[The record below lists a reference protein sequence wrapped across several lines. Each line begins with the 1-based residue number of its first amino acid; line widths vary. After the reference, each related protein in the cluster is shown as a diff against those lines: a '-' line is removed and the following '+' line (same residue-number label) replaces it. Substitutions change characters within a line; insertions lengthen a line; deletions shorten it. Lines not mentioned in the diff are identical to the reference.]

1 MAAYYLQSL
10 LQYILIDE
18 KINRI
23 LPFLKS
29 RLFKNSFYTGVTLIF
44 IGLIPFTFNFLIGRT
59 FGANTLGK
67 INVVINF
74 CLIITIFISNFFGS
88 AGNKFLAEYR
98 GSKNLENFIYTFK
111 IIFFGSSAILII
123 TGIILFYGWDYYSV
137 KFSLPDNLLY
147 PIILYIFFRTAY
159 ILLRRTFYGM
169 DLVKQYAQNEI
180 FSAIIMFI
188 MIFYVSFY
196 HLQNFLIHT
205 YLISYLFFLILGVNT
220 LLKNFN
226 NIKATMDT
234 SNSFSKKNVLKNFS
248 RYGFVSM
255 IGTVASTGTGYLSV
269 IVTGIYLNHS
279 DAGIYTAVLS
289 IVSVL
294 MFFPKL
300 FIQVFLPEFSK
311 LFGQGEK
318 TKIVQIFKKTFFL
331 LFLFSLVVCL
341 LLFFLSEAILNL
353 FGKDFASG
361 KIILMIIIPSIF
373 IRMISIPCNAFLS
386 GTKYILIPNIGGII
400 IFVVSLI
407 SWSIFIPKY
416 NDAGVAMGYS
426 LGIII
431 GIGYQ
436 IASAMFKLRTF
447 IVNN

>member
-1 MAAYYLQSL
+1 MQFH

-18 KINRI
+18 KIKKI

-29 RLFKNSFYTGVTLIF
+29 RLFKNSFYTGLALIF

-59 FGANTLGK
+59 FGAHVLGK
-67 INVVINF
+67 INVTINF

-88 AGNKFLAEYR
+88 AGNKFLAEFR

-111 IIFFGSSAILII
+111 IIFVGSSSILIL
-123 TGIILFYGWDYYSV
+123 TGVVLFLAWDYFSIKY
-137 KFSLPDNLLY
+137 SLPNNLLY
-147 PIILYIFFRTAY
+147 PIILFIFFRTSY
-159 ILLRRTFYGM
+159 ILLRRTLYGM

-180 FSAIIMFI
+180 FSAILMFI
-188 MIFYVSFY
+188 LISWVSFY
-196 HLQNFLIHT
+196 HLPNFLIHT
-205 YLISYLFFLILGVNT
+205 YLASYLFFLILGVNT
-220 LLKNFN
+220 LLTNFN
-226 NIKATMDT
+226 GIKATMDKT
-234 SNSFSKKNVLKNFS
+234 HTFSKKNVLKNFS

-269 IVTGIYLNHS
+269 IVTGIYLNHY

-318 TKIVQIFKKTFFL
+318 TKIVQIFKKTFFM
-331 LFLFSLVVCL
+331 LFLFSLAICL
-341 LLFFLSEAILNL
+341 LLFFFSETILNL
-353 FGKDFASG
+353 FGEDFASG
-361 KIILMIIIPSIF
+361 KTILMIIIPSIF

-400 IFVVSLI
+400 ILVVSLI
-407 SWSIFIPKY
+407 SWSVLIPEY
-416 NDAGVAMGYS
+416 NEAGVAMGYS

-431 GIGYQ
+431 GIGFQ
-436 IASAMFKLRTF
+436 VVSAVIKLKSF
-447 IVNN
+447 LGNN

>member
-1 MAAYYLQSL
+1 M
-10 LQYILIDE
+10 IDE
-18 KINRI
+18 KINKT

-29 RLFKNSFYTGVTLIF
+29 RLFKNSFYTGLALIF

-59 FGANTLGK
+59 FGATILGK
-67 INVVINF
+67 VNVTINF

-88 AGNKFLAEYR
+88 AGNKFLAEFR

-111 IIFFGSSAILII
+111 IIFFGSSIILIL
-123 TGIILFYGWDYYSV
+123 TGFILFLGWDYFSMKY
-137 KFSLPDNLLY
+137 SLPNNLFY
-147 PIILYIFFRTAY
+147 PIILYIFLRTIY
-159 ILLRRTFYGM
+159 ILLRKTFYGM
-169 DLVKQYAQNEI
+169 DLVKQYAKNEI
-180 FSAIIMFI
+180 YSAIIMFL
-188 MIFYVSFY
+188 MILYVSY
-196 HLQNFLIHT
+196 YQLPNLLLHT
-205 YLISYLFFLILGVNT
+205 YLISYLFFSILGINT
-220 LLKNFN
+220 LFKNFN
-226 NIKATMDT
+226 YVKSTMDKT
-234 SNSFSKKNVLKNFS
+234 NSLSKKNVLKNFS

-279 DAGIYTAVLS
+279 DAGIYTAALS

-318 TKIVQIFKKTFFL
+318 TKIVQIFKKTFFM
-331 LFLFSLVVCL
+331 LFLFSLIICL
-341 LLFFLSEAILNL
+341 LLFFLSETILTL
-353 FGKDFASG
+353 FGEDFASG
-361 KIILMIIIPSIF
+361 KTILMIIIPSIF

-400 IFVVSLI
+400 ILVVSLI
-407 SWSIFIPKY
+407 SWSFFIPEY
-416 NDAGVAMGYS
+416 NEAGVAMGYS

-431 GIGYQ
+431 GIGFQ
-436 IASAMFKLRTF
+436 IISAMLKLKSF
-447 IVNN
+447 LVPY

>member
-137 KFSLPDNLLY
+137 KFSLSDNLLY

-220 LLKNFN
+220 LLKNFKD
-226 NIKATMDT
+226 IKATMYKA
-234 SNSFSKKNVLKNFS
+234 NSFSKKNVLKNFS

-341 LLFFLSEAILNL
+341 LLFFLSDSILNL

>member
-1 MAAYYLQSL
+1 MQFH

-18 KINRI
+18 KINKI

-29 RLFKNSFYTGVTLIF
+29 RLFKNSFYTGLALIF

-59 FGANTLGK
+59 FGANILGK
-67 INVVINF
+67 VNVTINF

-88 AGNKFLAEYR
+88 AGNKFLAEFR

-111 IIFFGSSAILII
+111 IIFFGSSTILIL
-123 TGIILFYGWDYYSV
+123 TGLILFLGWDYFSMKY
-137 KFSLPDNLLY
+137 SLPDNLFY
-147 PIILYIFFRTAY
+147 PIILYIFFRTSY

-188 MIFYVSFY
+188 MILYVSFY
-196 HLQNFLIHT
+196 HLPNFLIHT
-205 YLISYLFFLILGVNT
+205 YLVSYLFFLILGINT
-220 LLKNFN
+220 LLKKFK
-226 NIKATMDT
+226 NIKATMNKT
-234 SNSFSKKNVLKNFS
+234 NNFSKKDVLKKFS
-248 RYGFVSM
+248 SYGFVSM

-279 DAGIYTAVLS
+279 DAGIYTAALS

-318 TKIVQIFKKTFFL
+318 TKIVQIFKKTFFM
-331 LFLFSLVVCL
+331 LFLFSLIICL
-341 LLFFLSEAILNL
+341 LLFFLSETILNL
-353 FGKDFASG
+353 FGEDFASG
-361 KIILMIIIPSIF
+361 KTILMIIIPSIF

-400 IFVVSLI
+400 ILVVSLI
-407 SWSIFIPKY
+407 SWSFFIPEY
-416 NDAGVAMGYS
+416 NEAGVAMGYS

-431 GIGYQ
+431 GIGFQ
-436 IASAMFKLRTF
+436 IISAMLKLKSF
-447 IVNN
+447 LVSY

>member
-1 MAAYYLQSL
+1 MAAYYLQFH

-18 KINRI
+18 KINKI
-23 LPFLKS
+23 LPFKKS
-29 RLFKNSFYTGVTLIF
+29 RLFRNSFYTGVALIF

-59 FGANTLGK
+59 FGANILGK
-67 INVVINF
+67 INVTINF
-74 CLIITIFISNFFGS
+74 CLIITLLISNFFGS
-88 AGNKFLAEYR
+88 AGNKFLAEFR
-98 GSKNLENFIYTFK
+98 GSKNLGNFIYTFK
-111 IIFFGSSAILII
+111 IIFFGSSSILIL
-123 TGIILFYGWDYYSV
+123 TGTILFLGWEYFSMKY
-137 KFSLPDNLLY
+137 SLPHNLLF
-147 PIILYIFFRTAY
+147 PIIMYIFFRTIY
-159 ILLRRTFYGM
+159 ILLRRIFYGI

-196 HLQNFLIHT
+196 HLPNFLIHT
-205 YLISYLFFLILGVNT
+205 YLVSYFIFLILGVNT
-220 LLKNFN
+220 LIKHFDD
-226 NIKATMDT
+226 IKATMDKT
-234 SNSFSKKNVLKNFS
+234 YSSSKKEVLKNFS

-318 TKIVQIFKKTFFL
+318 TKIVQIFKKSFFM
-331 LFLFSLVVCL
+331 LFLFSLIICV
-341 LLFFLSEAILNL
+341 LLFFLSETILKL
-353 FGKDFASG
+353 FGEDFASG
-361 KIILMIIIPSIF
+361 KTILMIIIPSIF
-373 IRMISIPCNAFLS
+373 VRMISIPCNAFLS

-400 IFVVSLI
+400 ILVVSLI
-407 SWSIFIPKY
+407 SWSIFVPEY
-416 NDAGVAMGYS
+416 NETGVAIGYS

-436 IASAMFKLRTF
+436 IASALLKLRSF
-447 IVNN
+447 LVYN

>member
-1 MAAYYLQSL
+1 MQFL

-23 LPFLKS
+23 LPFLNS
-29 RLFKNSFYTGVTLIF
+29 RLFKNSFYTGLALIF

-59 FGANTLGK
+59 FGATILGK
-67 INVVINF
+67 VNVTINF

-88 AGNKFLAEYR
+88 AGNKFLAEFR

-111 IIFFGSSAILII
+111 IIFFGSSIILIL
-123 TGIILFYGWDYYSV
+123 TGFILFLGWDYFSMKY
-137 KFSLPDNLLY
+137 SLPNNLFY
-147 PIILYIFFRTAY
+147 PIILYIFLRTIY
-159 ILLRRTFYGM
+159 ILLRKTFYGM
-169 DLVKQYAQNEI
+169 DLVKQYAKNEI
-180 FSAIIMFI
+180 YSAIIMFL
-188 MIFYVSFY
+188 MILYVSY
-196 HLQNFLIHT
+196 YQLPNLLLHT
-205 YLISYLFFLILGVNT
+205 YLISYLFFSILGINT
-220 LLKNFN
+220 LFKNFN
-226 NIKATMDT
+226 YVKSTMDKT
-234 SNSFSKKNVLKNFS
+234 NSLSKKNVLKNFS

-279 DAGIYTAVLS
+279 DAGIYTAALS

-318 TKIVQIFKKTFFL
+318 TKIVQIFKKTFFIF
-331 LFLFSLVVCL
+331 FLFSLIICL
-341 LLFFLSEAILNL
+341 LLFFLSETILNL
-353 FGKDFASG
+353 FGEDFSSG
-361 KIILMIIIPSIF
+361 KTILMIIIPSIF

-400 IFVVSLI
+400 ILVVSLI
-407 SWSIFIPKY
+407 SWSFFIPEY
-416 NDAGVAMGYS
+416 NEAGVAMGYS

-431 GIGYQ
+431 GIGFQ
-436 IASAMFKLRTF
+436 IISAMLKLKSF
-447 IVNN
+447 LVPY

>member
-1 MAAYYLQSL
+1 MQFHLR
-10 LQYILIDE
+10 YILIDE
-18 KINRI
+18 KIYKI

-29 RLFKNSFYTGVTLIF
+29 RLFKNSFYTGLALIF
-44 IGLIPFTFNFLIGRT
+44 IGLIPFTFNFLVGRT
-59 FGANTLGK
+59 FGAATLGK
-67 INVVINF
+67 INIIINF

-88 AGNKFLAEYR
+88 AGNKFLAEFR
-98 GSKNLENFIYTFK
+98 GSKNLDNFIYTFK
-111 IIFFGSSAILII
+111 IIFFGSSAILVL
-123 TGIILFYGWDYYSV
+123 TGIILFFGWGYFSI
-137 KFSLPDNLLY
+137 KFSIPDNLLY
-147 PIILYIFFRTAY
+147 LIILYIFFRTIY
-159 ILLRRTFYGM
+159 VLLRRTLYGM

-196 HLQNFLIHT
+196 QLPNLLIHT
-205 YLISYLFFLILGVNT
+205 YLISYLFFLILGINT

-226 NIKATMDT
+226 HIKATMDKT
-234 SNSFSKKNVLKNFS
+234 NSFSKKNVLKNFS
-248 RYGFVSM
+248 KYGLVSM
-255 IGTVASTGTGYLSV
+255 IGTVASTGTGYISV
-269 IVTGIYLNHS
+269 IVTGIFSNHS

-294 MFFPKL
+294 LFFPKL

-318 TKIVQIFKKTFFL
+318 AKIVQIFKKTFSM
-331 LFLFSLVVCL
+331 LFLFSLIMCL
-341 LLFFLSEAILNL
+341 LLFLFGEAILNL
-353 FGKDFASG
+353 FGEDFASG
-361 KIILMIIIPSIF
+361 KTILVIIIPSIF
-373 IRMISIPCNAFLS
+373 IKMISIPCNAFLS

-400 IFVVSLI
+400 IFVVSLV
-407 SWSIFIPKY
+407 SWLLFIPKY
-416 NDAGVAMGYS
+416 NETGIAMGYS

-436 IASAMFKLRTF
+436 ILSAFFKLRSF

>member
-1 MAAYYLQSL
+1 MAYYLQSH

-18 KINRI
+18 KINKI

-29 RLFKNSFYTGVTLIF
+29 RLFKNSFYTGLALIF

-59 FGANTLGK
+59 FGATILGK
-67 INVVINF
+67 INVTINF

-88 AGNKFLAEYR
+88 AGNKFLAEFR

-111 IIFFGSSAILII
+111 IIFFGSSTILIL
-123 TGIILFYGWDYYSV
+123 TG
-137 KFSLPDNLLY
+137 FSLFLGWEYFSMKYSLPSNLFY
-147 PIILYIFFRTAY
+147 PIILYIFLRTIY
-159 ILLRRTFYGM
+159 ILLRKTFYGI
-169 DLVKQYAQNEI
+169 DLVKQYAKNEI
-180 FSAIIMFI
+180 YSAIIMFL
-188 MIFYVSFY
+188 MILYVSY
-196 HLQNFLIHT
+196 YQLPNLLLHT
-205 YLISYLFFLILGVNT
+205 YLVSYLFFSILGINT
-220 LLKNFN
+220 LFKDFN
-226 NIKATMDT
+226 YVKATMDKT
-234 SNSFSKKNVLKNFS
+234 NSLSKKNVLKKFF

-279 DAGIYTAVLS
+279 DAGIYTAALS

-318 TKIVQIFKKTFFL
+318 TKIVQIFKKTFFM
-331 LFLFSLVVCL
+331 LFLFSLIICL
-341 LLFFLSEAILNL
+341 LLFFLSETILTL
-353 FGKDFASG
+353 FGEDFASG
-361 KIILMIIIPSIF
+361 KTILMIIIPSIF

-400 IFVVSLI
+400 ILVVSLI
-407 SWSIFIPKY
+407 SWSFFIPEY
-416 NDAGVAMGYS
+416 NGAGVAMGYS

-431 GIGYQ
+431 GIGFQ
-436 IASAMFKLRTF
+436 IISAMLKLKSF
-447 IVNN
+447 LVPY

>member
-1 MAAYYLQSL
+1 MAAYYLQFL

-23 LPFLKS
+23 LPFLNS
-29 RLFKNSFYTGVTLIF
+29 RLFKNSFYTGVALIF
-44 IGLIPFTFNFLIGRT
+44 IGLIPFTFNFFIGRT

-67 INVVINF
+67 INVIINF

-111 IIFFGSSAILII
+111 IIFFGSSTILIL
-123 TGIILFYGWDYYSV
+123 TGIILFFGWDYISV
-137 KFSLPDNLLY
+137 KYSLPGNLLY

-159 ILLRRTFYGM
+159 ILLRRTLYGM
-169 DLVKQYAQNEI
+169 DLVKQYAKNEI

-188 MIFYVSFY
+188 MIFYVSLY

-205 YLISYLFFLILGVNT
+205 YLISYLFFLILGINT

-226 NIKATMDT
+226 NIKATMDKA
-234 SNSFSKKNVLKNFS
+234 NSFSKKDVLKNFS

-318 TKIVQIFKKTFFL
+318 TKIIQTFKKTFFL

-341 LLFFLSEAILNL
+341 LLFFLSETILNL

-373 IRMISIPCNAFLS
+373 VRMISIPCNAFLS

-407 SWSIFIPKY
+407 SWSVFIPKY
-416 NDAGVAMGYS
+416 NDTGVAMGYS

-436 IASAMFKLRTF
+436 IANTVIKLRAF
-447 IVNN
+447 IVDN

>member
-1 MAAYYLQSL
+1 MQFH

-18 KINRI
+18 KINKT
-23 LPFLKS
+23 LPLLKS
-29 RLFKNSFYTGVTLIF
+29 RLFKNSFYTGLALIF
-44 IGLIPFTFNFLIGRT
+44 IGLIPFTFNFIIGRT
-59 FGANTLGK
+59 FGATALGE
-67 INVVINF
+67 INVIINF

-88 AGNKFLAEYR
+88 AGNKFLAEFR

-111 IIFFGSSAILII
+111 IIFFGSSTILVI
-123 TGIILFYGWDYYSV
+123 TGIVLFFGWDYFSI

-147 PIILYIFFRTAY
+147 PIIIYIFLRTIY
-159 ILLRRTFYGM
+159 ILFRRTLYGM
-169 DLVKQYAQNEI
+169 DLVKQYAKNEI
-180 FSAIIMFI
+180 YSAIVMFI
-188 MIFYVSFY
+188 MIAYVSY
-196 HLQNFLIHT
+196 NHLPKFLIHT
-205 YLISYLFFLILGVNT
+205 YLVSYLFFLILGINT

-226 NIKATMDT
+226 DIKATMDRT
-234 SNSFSKKNVLKNFS
+234 KSFSKKDVLRKFS
-248 RYGFVSM
+248 RYGLVSM

-279 DAGIYTAVLS
+279 EAGIYTAVLS

-341 LLFFLSEAILNL
+341 LLFFLSETILNL

-386 GTKYILIPNIGGII
+386 GTKYILIPNVGGII
-400 IFVVSLI
+400 ILMVSLV
-407 SWSIFIPKY
+407 SWSLFIPEFKE
-416 NDAGVAMGYS
+416 AGIAIGYS
-426 LGIII
+426 LGIVI

-436 IASAMFKLRTF
+436 IFMSFKKIRTF
-447 IVNN
+447 NDHI

>member
-1 MAAYYLQSL
+1 MQSL

-137 KFSLPDNLLY
+137 KFSLSDNLLY

-220 LLKNFN
+220 LLKNFKD
-226 NIKATMDT
+226 IKATMYKA
-234 SNSFSKKNVLKNFS
+234 NSFSKKNVLKNFS

-341 LLFFLSEAILNL
+341 LLFFLSDSILNL

>member
-1 MAAYYLQSL
+1 MAYYLRFH

-18 KINRI
+18 KINKI

-29 RLFKNSFYTGVTLIF
+29 RLFKNSFYTGVALIF

-59 FGANTLGK
+59 FGAHILGK
-67 INVVINF
+67 INVTINF

-88 AGNKFLAEYR
+88 AGNKFLAEFR

-111 IIFFGSSAILII
+111 IIFFGSSIILIL
-123 TGIILFYGWDYYSV
+123 TGLILSLGWDY
-137 KFSLPDNLLY
+137 FSMKYLLPDNLFF
-147 PIILYIFFRTAY
+147 PIILYIFLRTIY
-159 ILLRRTFYGM
+159 ILLRKTFYGM
-169 DLVKQYAQNEI
+169 DLVKQYAKNEI
-180 FSAIIMFI
+180 YSAIIMFL
-188 MIFYVSFY
+188 MILYVSY
-196 HLQNFLIHT
+196 YQLPNLLLHT
-205 YLISYLFFLILGVNT
+205 YLVSYLFFSILGINT
-220 LLKNFN
+220 LFKNFN
-226 NIKATMDT
+226 YVKATMDKT
-234 SNSFSKKNVLKNFS
+234 NSLSKKNVLRKFF

-279 DAGIYTAVLS
+279 DAGIYTAALS

-318 TKIVQIFKKTFFL
+318 TKIVQIFKKTFFM
-331 LFLFSLVVCL
+331 LFLFSLIICL
-341 LLFFLSEAILNL
+341 LLFFLSETILTL
-353 FGKDFASG
+353 FGEDFASG
-361 KIILMIIIPSIF
+361 KTILMIIIPSIF

-400 IFVVSLI
+400 ILVVSLI
-407 SWSIFIPKY
+407 SWSFFIPEY
-416 NDAGVAMGYS
+416 NEAGVAMGYS

-431 GIGYQ
+431 GIGFQ
-436 IASAMFKLRTF
+436 IISAMLKLKSF
-447 IVNN
+447 LVPH